1 MKLSSESA
9 FCGKMLM
16 ETEKIPKQDGLFLL
30 KRQKV
35 KQLLYENLIERLIDT
50 GLSTKEAEHL
60 FILAIEDVVMEMS
73 DKQFE
78 PENMTKIKFV
88 FDKSDKGSIYLTNI
102 GIRKEFS
109 D

>member
-1 MKLSSESA
+1 MAAQLYI
-9 FCGKMLM
+9 
-16 ETEKIPKQDGLFLL
+16 EKNILNCIGRIRTIQLEEFK
-30 KRQKV
+30 KV
-35 KQLLYENLIERLIDT
+35 N
-50 GLSTKEAEHL
+50 
-60 FILAIEDVVMEMS
+60 
-73 DKQFE
+73 KQFE